1 MKFRD
6 FLQEQKE
13 KHAVMAFGRMNPITS
28 GHEKLVQTVQDIAKR
43 VGGTAHIVVSHSQDP
58 KKNPLSAAQKI
69 KHAKRAFPGVNITA
83 SDSSAPNFLAQA
95 AKLHKQGVTHF
106 HMVGG
111 ADRVEEFHNLLHK
124 YNGVKGPHGSFNFKH
139 IEVHSAGDRDP
150 DAEGVEGMSASKMRE
165 HANKNN
171 YKEFRKGVP
180 STMSDAHAKQMFNDV
195 RKGMNVKEDIN
206 EDFQSFLIEG
216 VHDKSIFKAVFLA
229 GGPGSG
235 KDYVLDNTLQG
246 HGLTEINSDKALEFL
261 MDKEGLDKR
270 MPTSEQD
277 KRNLVRGRAKNMTE
291 LRQRLA
297 LVGRNGLIING
308 TGDDAEKIKRIKER
322 LEEIGYDT
330 SMIMV
335 NTADEVSKQR
345 NIERGQRG
353 GRTVPEEVRKQKW
366 DSVQASRP
374 ELAKMF
380 GQKYMEFDNSEDLR
394 QASPE
399 VVKAKKEE
407 LTQLFKN
414 VQQFVADPPK
424 SEIAQGWVAR
434 ELEQKDTLPIP
445 EDGAEMTPHADSEA
459 AQEAKNLGLQYYGF
473 GRYGRNGKVTHR
485 SVHDKLVEVQKDEP
499 KQPKIPVSGSSS
511 QIKKS
516 VNEEFEEVFSEDLRN
531 WFSKSHPEGDWVRM
545 NSKGDIVGP
554 CAREPGEP
562 KPKCLARQRA
572 HSLSKKERASAVRA
586 KRRADPDAERQG
598 KPINVRVPADLK
610 KESINESYELSDS
623 SAMNL
628 LLLGNPVDEYN
639 LDEEKKQIK
648 LLKDKSGKVR
658 TFMLRRAAAREAHTI
673 NGTVMPYKNGY
684 VIKLNEENEDVETY
698 QKPFWQLRE
707 TNRDTST
714 RWVNKSST
722 GKSGDL
728 QSEGYTELT
737 SANEYAKG
745 TGIEVQGT
753 SQEAPTK
760 ITLAKIRT
768 KQKEKVKESIDKGIE
783 PGLSM
788 SAAGENP
795 SRPSL
800 KTKQNK
806 KPFEEAI
813 GAGGEDATS
822 MSDYNENDLKRKGIN
837 LQSFKAKR
845 PIG

>member
-424 SEIAQGWVAR
+424 SEVAQGWVAR

-445 EDGAEMTPHADSEA
+445 ENGAEMTPHAPARPRRRTALRAPRAIHARRARRRESRA
-459 AQEAKNLGLQYYGF
+459 ARALHRGHGDRDAARDRPHRRRRRGGAPAARVAPPRLRRSARRRHARDRRDAHRARRRASQARHARRRPRRRPRRAPQDRPQELRDRDWRRRRARCRRLRRRDRPPRSAPRAASDHGARAGRCRDGRQERRQPLRQEELRRRVRGSVRRPVRRVAAGEPADRRLPRGF
-473 GRYGRNGKVTHR
+473 QRGRQDRTAARPRAVYRARGTLRVDRSGRHRCVEPHHPPQRAAPSRAHRRRRR
-485 SVHDKLVEVQKDEP
+485 SVRD
-499 KQPKIPVSGSSS
+499 
-511 QIKKS
+511 
-516 VNEEFEEVFSEDLRN
+516 
-531 WFSKSHPEGDWVRM
+531 
-545 NSKGDIVGP
+545 
-554 CAREPGEP
+554 ARG
-562 KPKCLARQRA
+562 
-572 HSLSKKERASAVRA
+572 
-586 KRRADPDAERQG
+586 
-598 KPINVRVPADLK
+598 
-610 KESINESYELSDS
+610 
-623 SAMNL
+623 
-628 LLLGNPVDEYN
+628 
-639 LDEEKKQIK
+639 
-648 LLKDKSGKVR
+648 
-658 TFMLRRAAAREAHTI
+658 AAAR
-673 NGTVMPYKNGY
+673 
-684 VIKLNEENEDVETY
+684 
-698 QKPFWQLRE
+698 LRPLG
-707 TNRDTST
+707 R
-714 RWVNKSST
+714 
-722 GKSGDL
+722 
-728 QSEGYTELT
+728 
-737 SANEYAKG
+737 
-745 TGIEVQGT
+745 
-753 SQEAPTK
+753 AP
-760 ITLAKIRT
+760 A
-768 KQKEKVKESIDKGIE
+768 
-783 PGLSM
+783 
-788 SAAGENP
+788 
-795 SRPSL
+795 
-800 KTKQNK
+800 
-806 KPFEEAI
+806 
-813 GAGGEDATS
+813 
-822 MSDYNENDLKRKGIN
+822 
-837 LQSFKAKR
+837 
-845 PIG
+845 